1 MRSPSRLPCC
11 LDPVAPKAHRR
22 RSAARRSDT
31 RLRARRGSGK
41 GWRGSGER
49 CVHSAAALEEAAVAM
64 GLSWR
69 ICGWVWGCAMV
80 IAPAVRQQSLIE
92 GLMSCEDCEVVGGF

>member
-31 RLRARRGSGK
+31 RLRARRGSG
-41 GWRGSGER
+41 RGDR
-49 CVHSAAALEEAAVAM
+49 RVHSGAALEEAAVAM